1 MVIEFHAC
9 QFFIQFYLH
18 EPKLKGIPTK
28 QAHYS
33 VLKGTFFHLSFTR
46 RSAQVSTVKSLIEQ
60 ILLGNQERP
69 NCLNKLTFWWNR
81 PFNASLG

>member
-9 QFFIQFYLH
+9 QFYIQFHL
-18 EPKLKGIPTK
+18 PKLKDIPTK

-33 VLKGTFFHLSFTR
+33 VLKGTFFILVSH
-46 RSAQVSTVKSLIEQ
+46 APQVSTVKSLIEQ
-60 ILLGNQERP
+60 ILLGNQER
-69 NCLNKLTFWWNR
+69 LSKLTFWWNR